1 MADECR
7 RTGPVFPRFT
17 CRRAMSEHC
26 MSDPRQTARLAGTML
41 AGSRLRERPACGALR
56 RECVPQAAH
65 DHP

>member
-1 MADECR
+1 
-7 RTGPVFPRFT
+7 
-17 CRRAMSEHC
+17 